1 MHPHLPS
8 PAIPCPPFT
17 AATGEILGGYNPA
30 GWQGQGQEVA
40 SDEAYLFFFPENGD
54 LPVRLPKV
62 RALALVESGWISA
75 ACGWAT
81 GRLRTCS
88 MLCSM
93 LSIPGWQPCSHASF
107 THPIMLQQVGGPG
120 EAVFRDEPKQG
131 LWFGRDGLV
140 VPLSPGSERAVK
152 SKLGAYYSRKPDGAR
167 HLISDGVPVKGG
179 SRGCLLASLH
189 VWTAAA

>member
-1 MHPHLPS
+1 MSAAAAHSARAPIFKPQGTALEGGALSLTYDADRDGWSPEAFHAAVDGRG
-8 PAIPCPPFT
+8 PAIAVALT
-17 AATGEILGGYNPA
+17 ATGEILGGYNPA

-54 LPVRLPKV
+54 LPVRLPK
-62 RALALVESGWISA
+62 
-75 ACGWAT
+75 
-81 GRLRTCS
+81 
-88 MLCSM
+88 
-93 LSIPGWQPCSHASF
+93 
-107 THPIMLQQVGGPG
+107 VGGPG